1 MGSNPILSTL
11 GSPGTQRE
19 GIQVLRET
27 EMQAQ
32 PSVHRREVAA
42 GRNGDMGVVLGDW
55 DGGKR
60 EGEG

>member
-1 MGSNPILSTL
+1 M
-11 GSPGTQRE
+11 
-19 GIQVLRET
+19 RET

-55 DGGKR
+55 DGGK
-60 EGEG
+60 GERVRDSFLEERILSQAFQDA